1 MPCIQKR
8 LPSRQSTAATD
19 NAQIIIHKEI
29 FVAMLKIFYNADSSL
44 KKSAGTMDYDG
55 IENRLDHEKIETLLD
70 PET

>member
-1 MPCIQKR
+1 
-8 LPSRQSTAATD
+8 
-19 NAQIIIHKEI
+19 
-29 FVAMLKIFYNADSSL
+29 MLKIFYNADSSL